1 MPSTQ
6 GHRMGTFTSDFA
18 GMIWLADDGL
28 VGSME
33 LAAKI
38 SEMLTWKRDAISE
51 SLESQGRR

>member
-1 MPSTQ
+1 
-6 GHRMGTFTSDFA
+6 MGTFTSDFA
-18 GMIWLADDGL
+18 GMIWLAEDGL

-33 LAAKI
+33 LVAKI